1 MRVRPPPPAPVFSHF
16 RGLGEW
22 IVASLYISA
31 TFDYSSRMRRLGPI
45 LPVLLLTILPSSLGA
60 TENPQPIIQ
69 GEFVVR
75 FDPIEGGCWNLVA
88 SDNAVYL
95 PTALDNSLRVD
106 GLRVSASIRLLP
118 LVATFCPGIAAEV
131 VEIAPAERTMDP
143 RFVRNRT
150 WLWVSTITPV
160 EKVTV
165 PDPGRYTI
173 RLTDDGKV
181 QARFDCNRGGGT
193 YDISK
198 GKLSFGPLLSTRMA
212 CPADSLD
219 RLFMKDLQRVSTF
232 FILGGKLYLE
242 LPFDSGT
249 MRFRPVP

>member
-1 MRVRPPPPAPVFSHF
+1 VARLFIPKC
-16 RGLGEW
+16 LG
-22 IVASLYISA
+22 Y
-31 TFDYSSRMRRLGPI
+31 YSRMRRLLRI
-45 LPVLLLTILPSSLGA
+45 LPVLLLVILPSSGGSS
-60 TENPQPIIQ
+60 ENPEPTLQ

-95 PTALDNSLRVD
+95 PTNLDNSLRVD
-106 GLRVSASIRLLP
+106 GLRVSATIRLLP
-118 LVATFCPGIAAEV
+118 NTATFCPGTPAEV
-131 VEIAPAERTMDP
+131 VGIAPAGRTKDP

-150 WLWVSTITPV
+150 WQWVGTITPV

-165 PDPGRYTI
+165 ADPGRYTI
-173 RLTDDGKV
+173 RMTDDGKA

-193 YDISK
+193 YVISE

-219 RLFMKDLQRVSTF
+219 GPFMRDLQRVISF
-232 FILGGKLYLE
+232 FVQDGDLYLE
-242 LPFDSGT
+242 MPYDSGT
-249 MRFRPVP
+249 MRFRPAR